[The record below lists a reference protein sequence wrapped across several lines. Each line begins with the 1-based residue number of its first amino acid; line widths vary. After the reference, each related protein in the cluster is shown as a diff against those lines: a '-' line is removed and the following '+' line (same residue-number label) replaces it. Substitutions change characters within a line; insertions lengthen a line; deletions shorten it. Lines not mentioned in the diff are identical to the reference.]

1 MKSLWTILKKKLSAT
16 KLNDFKDYVENYIEF
31 NYFDTNISSQGE
43 RLYLYMNSRGEDLSR
58 QESLKAM
65 LIERSDNKLEDG
77 KMWEDWQDF
86 FGKIEVIM

>member
-1 MKSLWTILKKKLSAT
+1 M
-16 KLNDFKDYVENYIEF
+16 NDFKDYVENYIEF

-77 KMWEDWQDF
+77 KMWEDWQ
-86 FGKIEVIM
+86 GLLLAK